1 MPQEKAF
8 IKTEGLSRYYF
19 VGNETIT
26 ALDNVNLEI
35 ERGKICAVFG
45 TSGSGKSTLL
55 NMLAG
60 LERPSTG
67 TVSIGKYR
75 IDLLSEA
82 QLAQFRQRFSGFVFQ
97 SYNLIST
104 MTALENVAL
113 PLMFKGVDKREREQT
128 AMEMLKMVGLEN
140 RATHRPNEM
149 SGGQQQRVGIARA
162 FAGNPKI
169 VFADEPTGN
178 LDSRTTDEVM
188 RLITDLVHA
197 RNQTMVLVTHDS
209 SVAQYA
215 DMVVRISDGRI
226 VEQYYTEND
235 YQEKDYE
242 KN

>member
-8 IKTEGLSRYYF
+8 IRTQGLSRFYY

-26 ALDNVNLEI
+26 ALNDINLEI
-35 ERGKICAVFG
+35 ERGKICAVLG

-60 LERPSTG
+60 LERPSMG
-67 TVSIGKYR
+67 SVSIGKYR
-75 IDLLSEA
+75 IDQLTEA

-97 SYNLIST
+97 SYNLIPT

-113 PLMFKGVDKREREQT
+113 PLMFKGVEKKEREQR
-128 AMEMLKMVGLEN
+128 ALEMLKMVGIEN
-140 RATHRPNEM
+140 RANHRPSEM

-162 FAGNPKI
+162 FATNPKV

-188 RLITDLVHA
+188 RLVTDLVHA
-197 RNQTMVLVTHDS
+197 QQQTMVLVTHDA

-215 DMVVRISDGRI
+215 DMVVRISDGKI
-226 VEQYYTEND
+226 TEQYETNGIE
-235 YQEKDYE
+235 QEKSYE

>member
-1 MPQEKAF
+1 MPQDKAF
-8 IKTEGLSRYYF
+8 IKTEGLSRFYF

-26 ALDNVNLEI
+26 ALNNVNLEI
-35 ERGKICAVFG
+35 ERGKICAVLG

-67 TVSIGKYR
+67 TVQIGKYR
-75 IDLLSEA
+75 IDRLNEA
-82 QLAQFRQRFSGFVFQ
+82 QLAQFRQRFTGFVFQ
-97 SYNLIST
+97 SYNLIQT

-113 PLMFKGVDKREREQT
+113 PLMFKGVDKKEREER

-140 RATHRPNEM
+140 RAYHRPNEM

-162 FAGNPKI
+162 FASNPQV

-188 RLITDLVHA
+188 RLITNLVHA
-197 RNQTMVLVTHDS
+197 NNQTMVLVTHDS
-209 SVAQYA
+209 AVAQYA
-215 DMVVRISDGRI
+215 DMVVRISDGEI
-226 VEQYYTEND
+226 AEQYDTN
-235 YQEKDYE
+235 QEE
-242 KN
+242 LL

>member
-1 MPQEKAF
+1 MPQDKAF
-8 IKTEGLSRYYF
+8 IKTEGRSRFYF

-26 ALDNVNLEI
+26 ALNNVNLEI
-35 ERGKICAVFG
+35 ERGKICAVLG

-67 TVSIGKYR
+67 TVQIGKYR
-75 IDLLSEA
+75 IDRLNEA
-82 QLAQFRQRFSGFVFQ
+82 QLAQFRQRFTGFVFQ
-97 SYNLIST
+97 SYNLIQT

-113 PLMFKGVDKREREQT
+113 PLMFKGVDKKEREER

-140 RATHRPNEM
+140 RAYHRPNEM

-162 FAGNPKI
+162 FASNPQV

-188 RLITDLVHA
+188 RLITNLVHA
-197 RNQTMVLVTHDS
+197 NNQTMVLVTHDS
-209 SVAQYA
+209 AVAQYA
-215 DMVVRISDGRI
+215 DMVVRISDGEI
-226 VEQYYTEND
+226 AEQYDTN
-235 YQEKDYE
+235 QEE
-242 KN
+242 LL

>member
-1 MPQEKAF
+1 MPQDKAF
-8 IKTEGLSRYYF
+8 IKTEGLSRFYF

-26 ALDNVNLEI
+26 ALNNVNLEI
-35 ERGKICAVFG
+35 ERGKICAVLG

-67 TVSIGKYR
+67 TVQIGKYR
-75 IDLLSEA
+75 IDRLSEA
-82 QLAQFRQRFSGFVFQ
+82 QLAQFRQRFTGFVFQ
-97 SYNLIST
+97 SYNLIQT

-113 PLMFKGVDKREREQT
+113 PLMFKGVDKKEREER

-140 RATHRPNEM
+140 RAYHRPNEM

-162 FAGNPKI
+162 FASNPQV

-188 RLITDLVHA
+188 RLITNLVHA
-197 RNQTMVLVTHDS
+197 NNQTMVLVTHDS
-209 SVAQYA
+209 AVAQYA
-215 DMVVRISDGRI
+215 DMVVRISDGEI
-226 VEQYYTEND
+226 AEQYDTN
-235 YQEKDYE
+235 QEE
-242 KN
+242 LL

>member
-1 MPQEKAF
+1 MPQEKTF
-8 IKTEGLSRYYF
+8 IRTQGLSRFYY

-26 ALDNVNLEI
+26 ALNDINLEI
-35 ERGKICAVFG
+35 ERGKICAVLG

-60 LERPSTG
+60 LERPSMG
-67 TVSIGKYR
+67 SVSIGKYR
-75 IDLLSEA
+75 IDQLTEA

-97 SYNLIST
+97 SYNLIPT

-113 PLMFKGVDKREREQT
+113 PLMFKGVEKKEREQR
-128 AMEMLKMVGLEN
+128 ALEMLKMVGIEN
-140 RATHRPNEM
+140 RANHRPSEM

-162 FAGNPKI
+162 FATNPKV

-188 RLITDLVHA
+188 RLVTDLVHA
-197 RNQTMVLVTHDS
+197 QQQTMVLVTHDA

-215 DMVVRISDGRI
+215 DMVVRISDGKI
-226 VEQYYTEND
+226 TEQYETNGIE
-235 YQEKDYE
+235 QEKSYE

>member
-8 IKTEGLSRYYF
+8 IKTVGLSRYYF

-35 ERGKICAVFG
+35 ERGKICAVLG

-60 LERPSTG
+60 LERPSMG
-67 TVSIGKYR
+67 MVSIGKYR
-75 IDLLSEA
+75 IDQLSEA
-82 QLAQFRQRFSGFVFQ
+82 QLARFRQRFSGFVFQ
-97 SYNLIST
+97 SYNLIPT

-113 PLMFKGVDKREREQT
+113 PLMFKGVDKKEREER
-128 AMEMLKMVGLEN
+128 AAEMLKMVGLEN
-140 RATHRPNEM
+140 RASHRPNEM

-162 FAGNPKI
+162 FASNPKI

-188 RLITDLVHA
+188 RLITELVHEQQ
-197 RNQTMVLVTHDS
+197 QTMVLVTHDS
-209 SVAQYA
+209 AVAQYA
-215 DMVVRISDGRI
+215 DMVVRISDGKI
-226 VEQYYTEND
+226 VEQYDND
-235 YQEKDYE
+235 
-242 KN
+242 